1 MSKIRKAK
9 ADKAAERK
17 KSESENPKPKPA
29 EKKPHLRLLP
39 SMSMEDLKG
48 FDLGAGIYMP

>member
-9 ADKAAERK
+9 AEKAAERK
-17 KSESENPKPKPA
+17 KSKSENPKPKPA
-29 EKKPHLRLLP
+29 EKKQHLRILP
-39 SMSMEDLKG
+39 SMEDLKG